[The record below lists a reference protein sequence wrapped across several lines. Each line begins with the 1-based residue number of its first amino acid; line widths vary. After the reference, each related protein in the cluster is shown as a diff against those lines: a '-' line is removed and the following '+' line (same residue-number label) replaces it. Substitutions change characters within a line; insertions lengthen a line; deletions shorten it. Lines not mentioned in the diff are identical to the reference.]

1 MAAASLV
8 IDTSIVVKWYLP
20 ENGSEEAS
28 RIREECERTGT
39 AIMMPEL
46 VRAEL
51 ANAIWS
57 HKQLKPEE
65 KRGIVH
71 HFLDMPFDIMPM
83 EPELVQKAFDLAC
96 ELDATVY
103 DCMYLALAMLGG
115 TRLITADIQ
124 FAKKASKYP
133 IELLKASSAR

>member
-1 MAAASLV
+1 VV

-20 ENGSEEAS
+20 EDGSEEAT
-28 RIREECERTGT
+28 RLREECERSGT

-51 ANAIWS
+51 ANAMWS
-57 HKQLKPEE
+57 HRNLKPDE
-65 KRGIVH
+65 KRWAVS

-83 EPELVQKAFDLAC
+83 EPELIRRALDLAF
-96 ELDATVY
+96 ELDATIY
-103 DCMYLALAMLGG
+103 DCIYLALAVLAG

-124 FAKKASKYP
+124 FARKAGKYP
-133 IELLKASSAR
+133 VELLKAHAAK